1 MYEKLYVKGVRVNM
15 DYRDTDELYSKK
27 AERKYERLTHNQRQ
41 SEGTKNII
49 VTTIALAVTFCMV
62 TVMVS
67 QLASCTTIPLD
78 SYDKH
83 LIHFHEKGIELPN
96 CEWCNTY
103 TDEDN

>member
-1 MYEKLYVKGVRVNM
+1 
-15 DYRDTDELYSKK
+15 
-27 AERKYERLTHNQRQ
+27 
-41 SEGTKNII
+41 
-49 VTTIALAVTFCMV
+49 MV

>member
-1 MYEKLYVKGVRVNM
+1 M

-27 AERKYERLTHNQRQ
+27 AERKGERLTRKQRQ
-41 SEGTKNII
+41 SEDTKNII
-49 VTTIALAVTFCMV
+49 ASTIALAVTFFMV

-67 QLASCTTIPLD
+67 QLASCTSAIPLD

-83 LIHFHEKGIELPN
+83 LIHFHEEGIEVPT
-96 CEWCNTY
+96 CEWCNAY